1 MYYFS
6 STSLTHSCVLLF
18 FSSLKTQQEIC
29 SAKVI
34 YEWKEE
40 TNTYK
45 RGTRLIEKGGE
56 KNTDTATA

>member
-1 MYYFS
+1 M
-6 STSLTHSCVLLF
+6 
-18 FSSLKTQQEIC
+18 
-29 SAKVI
+29 

-56 KNTDTATA
+56 KTQTLPRLNADTR